1 MKKYRNL
8 VYFVY
13 LLGGLLV
20 FYPSLSSYFFSDDF
34 AFLTIARYIGNP
46 LSFFYYDHFPGGFFY
61 RPLGM
66 LSWWLSYKLVGT
78 HHVLHNLINIL
89 IHIGNTCVLFRIFSL
104 VHANFK
110 LNALLALLFLVHPLT
125 ISTTMW
131 LSDRFDLLATLFIFS
146 SLYSFFRYRVDGS
159 RHAYFLSIAACML
172 AVLCKELAYFTPL
185 AITVVAIHFNQD
197 PVRTMRQKL
206 LEVAPFY
213 AVILLVFG
221 GRFILLRNTAIAH
234 FLGENSLSK
243 VMAGGVWN
251 WLRLLPNYYS
261 FNADWAHWNI
271 GAWTLIVVTLVV
283 LIGLTLHALFK
294 PGAVSWSM
302 IALGLTIMLAPAILQ
317 APVSFSNLS
326 YNPSGSFDFT
336 NMVDS
341 RFYYLS
347 FAGFLLAAQ
356 QPLSVA
362 CKIFASSN
370 ANANALA
377 TYAIYILLAVQS
389 IFFGILSYSLG
400 NGWSKLSNG
409 QPRHVAEQ
417 TSLAVEQLSLPQSG
431 CKLYILDIPSDALY
445 FREYSDSVIKALVS
459 QGSPAIH
466 CLVLT
471 EKAPWYQI
479 MLREDLATM
488 QAVPL
493 RPIIVGGQAR
503 LPTLI
508 GDLAYVYLNVPDDIA
523 VARDPNAVFIEFDG
537 QKYIDVTQQVHSGS
551 KKVNF
556 FSDRP

>member
-8 VYFVY
+8 VYFGY

-20 FYPSLSSYFFSDDF
+20 FYPSLSSYYFSDDF

-46 LSFFYYDHFPGGFFY
+46 LSFFYHDHFPGGFFY
-61 RPLGM
+61 RPIGM

-78 HHVLHNLINIL
+78 QHVLHNLVNIL
-89 IHIGNTCVLFRIFSL
+89 IHIGNACVLFRIFSL
-104 VHANFK
+104 VHANLK

-131 LSDRFDLLATLFIFS
+131 LSDRFDLLATMFIFF
-146 SLYSFFRYRVDGS
+146 SLYLFLRYRMNGS
-159 RHAYFLSIAACML
+159 RRTYFLSVAACML
-172 AVLCKELAYFTPL
+172 AVLSKEIAYFTPL
-185 AITVVAIHFNQD
+185 AITVVAIYFKQD
-197 PVRTMRQKL
+197 AVRIWRQKL
-206 LEVAPFY
+206 NEVAPFY

-221 GRFILLRNTAIAH
+221 VRFFLLRSAAVEH

-251 WLRLLPNYYS
+251 WLRLLPNYYL
-261 FNADWAHWNI
+261 FNTDWAHWNI
-271 GAWTLIVVTLVV
+271 GAWTLIVVALVV
-283 LIGLTLHALFK
+283 LVGLSLHALLK

-362 CKIFASSN
+362 CKIFASAK
-370 ANANALA
+370 ANSIGC
-377 TYAIYILLAVQS
+377 YVIYLFLAVQS
-389 IFFGILSYSLG
+389 IVFGILSHSLG

-417 TSLAVEQLSLPQSG
+417 TSLAVEQLSLPESG
-431 CKLYILDIPSDALY
+431 CKLYILDTPSDALY

-459 QGSPAIH
+459 QGSRAIH
-466 CLVLT
+466 CLMLT

-479 MLREDLATM
+479 MLRGDLATM
-488 QAVPL
+488 RAAPL
-493 RPIIVGGQAR
+493 RPILVGGRAR

-551 KKVNF
+551 KKVKF